1 MAIDTH
7 VHIFDEAFNEDREE
21 VIKRI
26 VEANIKKVVVV
37 GFSKE
42 TNILA
47 LELAKKHD
55 FIYPTAGY
63 HPSEA
68 NEIVESDIN
77 DLEEFITS
85 NKVYAIGECGLDYY
99 WVSDNK
105 EKHSFTMREV
115 ILIDEID
122 PYVLKGF
129 LNDRKELSITE
140 LAIIYIFSKYQKYVN
155 ITEYKHINF
164 NDSSLNDKIIY
175 ICNIDR
181 SYILI
186 VGDEDIIIDP
196 KIKILYC
203 EKMEEAISFIAKK
216 VREV

>member
-1 MAIDTH
+1 MISKKDLLKEMN
-7 VHIFDEAFNEDREE
+7 ISYGQLYRWKREGLIPDEWF
-21 VIKRI
+21 IKQSVSTGQETYFKRSLIIPRI
-26 VEANIKKVVVV
+26 QQILLLKNNYELQEIKNL
-37 GFSKE
+37 F
-42 TNILA
+42 
-47 LELAKKHD
+47 
-55 FIYPTAGY
+55 
-63 HPSEA
+63 
-68 NEIVESDIN
+68 
-77 DLEEFITS
+77 
-85 NKVYAIGECGLDYY
+85 
-99 WVSDNK
+99 SDNK

-122 PYVLKGF
+122 PYVLKAF